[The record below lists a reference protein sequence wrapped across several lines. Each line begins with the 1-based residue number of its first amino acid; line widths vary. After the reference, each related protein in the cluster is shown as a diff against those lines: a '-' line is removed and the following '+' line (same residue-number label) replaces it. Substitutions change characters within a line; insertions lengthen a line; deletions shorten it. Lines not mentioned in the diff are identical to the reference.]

1 MTMTSVTEG
10 QGHGPSICNS
20 IAYTTPDQESFLV
33 SEVAGDWHEL
43 MHRITLRSYP
53 LLALTDS

>member
-1 MTMTSVTEG
+1 MSVTAG
-10 QGHGPSICNS
+10 QGHGPSICSS